1 MTLEMFREMT
11 SEDCFCN
18 LKIVNLSS
26 KELTEGQI
34 KLLLKGLKFTPTLK
48 KDMSEIS
55 ANIQNFCT
63 NVWKKEFFEDKSDT
77 SDTDESLAKNISNFC
92 HYPRQLCRFP
102 HKIST

>member
-34 KLLLKGLKFTPTLK
+34 KLLLKGLKFTPTLTEK
-48 KDMSEIS
+48 RHE
-55 ANIQNFCT
+55 
-63 NVWKKEFFEDKSDT
+63 
-77 SDTDESLAKNISNFC
+77 
-92 HYPRQLCRFP
+92 
-102 HKIST
+102 